1 MGNSY
6 DPATELGI
14 GILLVYGLV
23 LLLALAAFVFWVVE
37 IIDVARRQFPEP
49 NMKIVW
55 LLVVLF
61 LHGLGAVIYYFAG
74 KPTGWLPGQAPP
86 SPKYPPNFPSDYPSN
101 YPPPN

>member
-6 DPATELGI
+6 DPATGFGI

-23 LLLALAAFVFWVVE
+23 LLVALAAFVFWVVE
-37 IIDVARRQFPEP
+37 IVDVLRRQFPEP

-55 LLVVLF
+55 LLVVFF
-61 LHGLGAVIYYFAG
+61 LHGLGAIVYYFVG

-86 SPKYPPNFPSDYPSN
+86 SGYPPNYPPN
-101 YPPPN
+101 YPPRQ